1 MTFRLAADALPWA
14 AALAQQRFVTG
25 ASHRNRAA
33 IGAEID
39 LPANRPERRRHLL
52 TDPKTSGTC
61 AAGRADAI
69 LARIR
74 ESGYPAAARIG
85 RMEAGP
91 ARIHVEARHAAS
103 RQRNA
108 LTREELREAIFNI
121 RVQGAAGDDTRAAR
135 AALPDA
141 SPPSP
146 PAHGIAGWPFG
157 PAVTG
162 AARPASLPDGRP
174 WPRIRVV
181 TVVRAGAELGETVAS
196 VLRQD
201 YTEVRHDLV
210 TTGDA
215 GPAVARIL
223 ADPTVDHLLW
233 LDAGDLLAPGALI
246 ALALDAALT
255 GADAVAGLRVL
266 FDTEVQGLDG
276 PAFAA
281 GPGKIASMSGSV
293 LWARGCLDATAMIG
307 ADGLFDDA
315 AIWFAIPEDARHS
328 IGRPVLLHR
337 LAATP
342 IPPRGLSI
350 VSLTGTGT
358 QGGAGVAQRRLA
370 EALALAGHRLTP
382 VALSDRPEAAEWTDT
397 FPQAEAEIAASAP
410 DLVLV
415 GNLHG
420 ATRSLDVV
428 GRLSRR
434 GPVAL
439 VLHDLFPLTGRC
451 CHPRECGRAALGC
464 DAACPCPDEY
474 PQLAPGR
481 IADMHARKR
490 TALAGPAGPW
500 MLANSDW
507 TMAHARDLA
516 PPGAVA
522 EPIRLAFPTAVFRPG
537 DRAALRRR
545 LGLPPDDV
553 LILISAVIVDGPD
566 KGFGDLRAALQA
578 VARPGVGVVA
588 IGRLDNPARLG
599 LANLFAPGLIADEE
613 TLAAWYGAC
622 DLHVTASRH
631 ETLGQTPIE
640 AGLCGVP
647 TLAYR
652 TSGLTSSVIDG
663 VSGRLVPVRPGALAE
678 ALAALVDDPETR
690 ARLGAFARIA
700 LESRY
705 SPGAAALS
713 LEAVFRRH
721 GLRDAAAGPHFA
733 PAMLGHFPF
742 AAARQAGAAGTVP
755 AASRPLVRRLRRAKQ
770 MVLGRRMPLLVR
782 RCLYLAGRLRR
793 SLP

>member
-1 MTFRLAADALPWA
+1 
-14 AALAQQRFVTG
+14 
-25 ASHRNRAA
+25 
-33 IGAEID
+33 
-39 LPANRPERRRHLL
+39 
-52 TDPKTSGTC
+52 
-61 AAGRADAI
+61 
-69 LARIR
+69 
-74 ESGYPAAARIG
+74 
-85 RMEAGP
+85 
-91 ARIHVEARHAAS
+91 
-103 RQRNA
+103 
-108 LTREELREAIFNI
+108 
-121 RVQGAAGDDTRAAR
+121 
-135 AALPDA
+135 
-141 SPPSP
+141 
-146 PAHGIAGWPFG
+146 
-157 PAVTG
+157 
-162 AARPASLPDGRP
+162 
-174 WPRIRVV
+174 
-181 TVVRAGAELGETVAS
+181 VVRAGADLGETVAS

-201 YTEVRHDLV
+201 YPEVRHDLV
-210 TTGDA
+210 APGDA
-215 GPAVARIL
+215 GSGVARIM
-223 ADPTVDHLLW
+223 ADPTVDHLLS
-233 LDAGDLLAPGALI
+233 LEAGDLLAPGALT
-246 ALALDAALT
+246 ALALEAALT

-266 FDTEVQGLDG
+266 FDTAIQGVDC
-276 PAFAA
+276 PAFASRRSKVA
-281 GPGKIASMSGSV
+281 PMGGSV
-293 LWARGCLDATAMIG
+293 LWARGRLDAAALI
-307 ADGLFDDA
+307 DPEGLFDDT
-315 AIWFAIPEDARHS
+315 AIWSAIPEDARRS

-337 LAATP
+337 LAAAP
-342 IPPRGLSI
+342 IPPSGLSI

-382 VALSDRPEAAEWTDT
+382 VALSDRPEAAEWTDI
-397 FPQAEAEIAASAP
+397 FPQAEAEIAAAAP
-410 DLVLV
+410 DLVLA

-428 GRLSRR
+428 ARLRR
-434 GPVAL
+434 HGPVAL

-451 CHPRECGRAALGC
+451 CHPRDCGRAALGC
-464 DAACPCPDEY
+464 DAACPGPDEY

-481 IADMHARKR
+481 IAGMHARKR
-490 TALAGPAGPW
+490 AALAGPAGPW
-500 MLANSDW
+500 LLANSDW
-507 TMAHARDLA
+507 TLARARDFA

-566 KGFGDLRAALQA
+566 KGFDDLRSALQA

-588 IGRLDNPARLG
+588 IGRLDDPARLG
-599 LANLFAPGLIADEE
+599 IANLFAPGLIADEE

-663 VSGRLVPVRPGALAE
+663 VSGRLVAVKPGALAG
-678 ALAALVDDPETR
+678 ALAALVDDPVTR

-705 SPGAAALS
+705 SPAAAALS
-713 LEAVFRRH
+713 LEAVLRRH
-721 GLRDAAAGPHFA
+721 GLRDAAAWPRFA

-742 AAARQAGAAGTVP
+742 AATRQAGAKGIVP
-755 AASRPLVRRLRRAKQ
+755 AVSRPLVRRLRRAKQ

-793 SLP
+793 SQP